1 MMVYL
6 VEDSPVI
13 RERLRD
19 MVLELDPGARVIEA
33 SSASEAIAGI
43 VEMQPDLVVLDLKL
57 AGASGL
63 EVLRETDGKLPANR
77 VIVFTSQ
84 ASQPYRKKCM
94 AMGAAGFF
102 DKAQDFERV
111 RDVVRQ
117 MSSSALAATDNG
129 ENR

>member
-19 MVLELDPGARVIEA
+19 MVMEVELGAKVFEA

-43 VEMQPDLVVLDLKL
+43 VEKQPDLVVLDLKL
-57 AGASGL
+57 AGGSGL
-63 EVLRETDGKLPANR
+63 EVLREIDGKLPANR
-77 VIVFTSQ
+77 AIVFTSH

-111 RDVVRQ
+111 RNMVRQ
-117 MSSSALAATDNG
+117 MSSIEIAATDNG
-129 ENR
+129 GNR